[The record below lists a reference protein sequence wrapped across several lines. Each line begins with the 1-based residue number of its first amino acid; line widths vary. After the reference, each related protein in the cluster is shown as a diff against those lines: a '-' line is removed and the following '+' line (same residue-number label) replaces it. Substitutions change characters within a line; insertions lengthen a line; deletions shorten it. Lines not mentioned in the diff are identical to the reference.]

1 MEMIGIDTTPPTD
14 TCTDTNCPYHG
25 GLPIR
30 GKLLEGRVSSIKA
43 KKTITLQRESP
54 VYIKKFKRYARSKS
68 TIHAHVPEC
77 MDVEDGDIVL
87 TAECRPLSKSISF
100 VVVEVRA

>member
-1 MEMIGIDTTPPTD
+1 MIGINTTTPTRE
-14 TCTDTNCPYHG
+14 CTDKNCPYHG
-25 GLPIR
+25 GLPVR
-30 GKLLEGRVSSIKA
+30 GKLLEGKVSSIKA

-54 VYIKKFKRYARSKS
+54 VYINKFRRYARSKS

-77 MDVEDGDIVL
+77 IDVEEGDQVL

-100 VVVEVRA
+100 VVVEVRS